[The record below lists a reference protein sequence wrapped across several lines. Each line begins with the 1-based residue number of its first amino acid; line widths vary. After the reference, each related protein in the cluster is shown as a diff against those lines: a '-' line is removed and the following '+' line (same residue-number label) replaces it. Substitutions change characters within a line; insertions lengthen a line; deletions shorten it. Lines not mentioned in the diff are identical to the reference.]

1 MLQIFQNIA
10 ELQTTCRNRGICEVL
25 TEDRDYSKVI
35 AHAMPCIVRE
45 DTRVNSPTCVQ
56 LLPCAS
62 EEQSD
67 SENKG
72 ACGREQRKHIDH
84 IAEKG
89 M

>member
-25 TEDRDYSKVI
+25 TEDRDYLKVI

-56 LLPCAS
+56 LLLVLVRNSQIQKTKEHA
-62 EEQSD
+62 EEN
-67 SENKG
+67 SENTL
-72 ACGREQRKHIDH
+72 IT
-84 IAEKG
+84 
-89 M
+89 